1 MHRKHTL
8 GFALAASA
16 CAALLFAA
24 EPWKSKDY
32 TQWSDDD
39 INKVLTDSPWAKEIN
54 IAPQRSSYGRPG
66 GMGRRGGGFG
76 MPGGYPGG
84 YPGGGGGYP
93 GGGGG
98 YPNGG
103 GGGYPN
109 GSGGAGGNQTAMNL
123 TLRWDSALPVQQALK
138 RQGASSADEAKAVA
152 DASDKYYVI
161 SVFGFRMPSN
171 RRSGYNNG
179 NPDSDADQDPGRQN
193 ADNLRSQLLDA
204 AQLVPK
210 GARAIYAQDVQVV
223 AGGSELHFL
232 FPRNPPIATSTKEVD
247 FALEVRGV
255 KVEHKFH
262 LSDMQYQGQVA
273 L

>member
-1 MHRKHTL
+1 ML
-8 GFALAASA
+8 GLAFAATA
-16 CAALLFAA
+16 CAVVLFAA
-24 EPWKSKDY
+24 EPWKNKDY

-39 INKVLTDSPWAKEIN
+39 ISKVLTDSPWAKEIN
-54 IAPQRSSYGRPG
+54 VAPQRSGYGRPG

-76 MPGGYPGG
+76 YPGGGYPGGGYPGG

-98 YPNGG
+98 YPGG
-103 GGGYPN
+103 GGGYP
-109 GSGGAGGNQTAMNL
+109 GGGANQTPMNL

-161 SVFGFRMPSN
+161 TVFGFHMPSS
-171 RRSGYNNG
+171 RRGGYNSG
-179 NPDSDADQDPGRQN
+179 NPDSDTDQDRGRQN
-193 ADNLRSQLLDA
+193 ADSLRSQMLDA

-210 GARAIYAQDVQVV
+210 GARAIYAQDVQVEG
-223 AGGSELHFL
+223 GGSELHFL
-232 FPRNPPIATSTKEVD
+232 FPRNPPIAASVKEVD
-247 FALEVRGV
+247 FILEVRGV

-262 LSDMQYQGQVA
+262 LSDMQYQGQLA